1 MAYLPFFGDI
11 SSNQPIDKG
20 NKFSNNIW
28 DINNYTNA
36 SKEYDKINLNDRP
49 HAPLCTF
56 LSLFTIISPPDACM
70 PFEPNGLNVN
80 PCCIGDGSKINAIFA
95 KKSNLSNDI
104 LPISNGAAQSLLSL
118 IAQGSNVS
126 ANDLYNALDY
136 ASPYLSDAVLIA
148 MLQTSKHLSEIQVV
162 NILVANSA
170 LTQAVLSAL
179 SYRSFSQNGLNIINQ
194 AQSSVSSREIQEAK
208 IAQDQRDV
216 SDARVDLVNYY
227 LSGNL
232 LDTINNYTDSLIA
245 FLGNETD
252 ELSIKQLASI
262 YVEHGQTSLASQ
274 KLNLLDA
281 NNTENSNFIALMNVL
296 IALKNDGK
304 NVFQM
309 SSAQEQTIRSIA
321 ATSTI
326 TAFNAQSILGLVFG
340 EYIIKRPTQIV
351 QTFGKKGNST
361 TGVIENTIANKNVL
375 SVYPNPA
382 ANYAT
387 VGYLM
392 NNSVKSGKII
402 VNTIDGAMVQ
412 AIDLKQKNGQYEL
425 DLCTLSAGVYFIEL
439 IGDDAILSVKKLIV
453 TKN

>member
-1 MAYLPFFGDI
+1 
-11 SSNQPIDKG
+11 
-20 NKFSNNIW
+20 NIW

-36 SKEYDKINLNDRP
+36 TKEYDKINLTNRP
-49 HAPLCTF
+49 HVPLCTF
-56 LSLFTIISPPDACM
+56 MSLFTIISTPDACL
-70 PFEPNGLNVN
+70 PFEPNGLSVN
-80 PCCIGDGSKINAIFA
+80 TCCPQDGAKINFMYA
-95 KKSNLSNDI
+95 KKANLAHDI

-118 IAQGSNVS
+118 IAQGSSVS
-126 ANDLYNALDY
+126 ASDLYAALDY
-136 ASPYLSDAVLIA
+136 ASPYLSDAVMIA
-148 MLQTSKHLSEIQVV
+148 MLQTSQHLNETQVV
-162 NILVANSA
+162 NILVENSE

-179 SYRSFSQNGLNIINQ
+179 SYRNLTQNALNTINQ
-194 AQSSVSSREIQEAK
+194 AQSSVSSREIQEERV
-208 IAQDQRDV
+208 AQDQRDI

-232 LDTINNYTDSLIA
+232 LDTINNYSDSLIA

-281 NNTENSNFIALMNVL
+281 NSTENSNFIALMNVL
-296 IALKNDGK
+296 ISLKNDGK

-340 EYIIKRPTQIV
+340 EYIIKRPIQIV

-361 TGVIENTIANKNVL
+361 TGTIENTIANKNVL

-382 ANYAT
+382 SNYAT
-387 VGYLM
+387 VEYLM

-402 VNTIDGAMVQ
+402 VSTIDGATTQ
-412 AIDLKQKNGQYEL
+412 TIDLKQKSGQYEL
-425 DLCTLSAGVYFIEL
+425 DLRNLSAGVYFIEL
-439 IGDDAILSVKKLIV
+439 RGDDAILSVKKLIV